1 MRKVFSLPFIFR
13 KIGFIIAIILVI
25 FIESQFFSN
34 SFAINHTNNRSNQF
48 RWQTTI
54 AARQTVDLLY
64 LFHYII
70 AWLLIIKWKRSIPF
84 HKREQSGDVNAS
96 CSCSLCRMAY
106 NSWSCLGLTPPR
118 SSIEDWF
125 WPRSPHAKRRKL
137 SSIVLKNITNTIES
151 IYVVCVLWKIGIYK
165 LKTNGKELEKKN
177 DAGSFA
183 SSGSMSAFLFRSF
196 IVAVYF
202 LFVIFNASE
211 PHIVS
216 SFRYV
221 MLL

>member
-137 SSIVLKNITNTIES
+137 SSIVKNITNTIES

-165 LKTNGKELEKKN
+165 LKTNGKEHEKKMTL
-177 DAGSFA
+177 ARLPLLAQWALFFFA
-183 SSGSMSAFLFRSF
+183 VLLLLFIFYLLFSMRVSHISSHLF
-196 IVAVYF
+196 A
-202 LFVIFNASE
+202 
-211 PHIVS
+211 
-216 SFRYV
+216 
-221 MLL
+221 M